1 MTGLN
6 LNTSPGNWISDP
18 PPEQEPLIPETTHKK
33 KSAVLSRNNLV
44 LAGLFAAGI
53 VVIALLHF
61 KAGPKSAQAA
71 SAAND
76 TQMDTLLATL
86 TQVKKDCR
94 SAAADSIINRF
105 YYEAK
110 QRQVP
115 PGQLAGNPFHLVLPD
130 PPPEPSPS
138 ENTAPA
144 AAADPQ
150 AEALAEAQ
158 ESIRDL
164 TLQSVLTGSAGATA
178 IVSNNVLTVGQNVCG
193 WTVVE
198 IAPRR
203 VVLQWKSHRHILT
216 MK

>member
-6 LNTSPGNWISDP
+6 VNTSQGNWVSGSA
-18 PPEQEPLIPETTHKK
+18 PEQEPPAPQMTNRKK
-33 KSAVLSRNNLV
+33 PAVLSRNNLV
-44 LAGLFAAGI
+44 LAGLFTAGI

-61 KAGPKSAQAA
+61 KAGPQSAAAA
-71 SAAND
+71 STAND

-86 TQVKKDCR
+86 TQVKNDCR
-94 SAAADSIINRF
+94 SAAASSIIDRF
-105 YYEAK
+105 YYEAR

-115 PGQLAGNPFHLVLPD
+115 PEQLAGNPFRMAPPEAL
-130 PPPEPSPS
+130 PPPSQIESTPHAV
-138 ENTAPA
+138 AP
-144 AAADPQ
+144 DLQ
-150 AEALAEAQ
+150 AQALAEAQ

-178 IVSNNVLTVGQNVCG
+178 IVSNNVLTVGQKVCG

-203 VVLQWKSHRHILT
+203 VVLEWQSHRHILT